1 MSSPNINNII
11 NLNCILLYF
20 CPIFNSIKGLNL
32 LNEPLG
38 NSMCQVFISLLI
50 DFSNSN
56 NFKIR
61 LMQLLFQYVQ
71 QRSTQQC

>member
-38 NSMCQVFISLLI
+38 NSMCQVFISISFDRL
-50 DFSNSN
+50 
-56 NFKIR
+56 FK
-61 LMQLLFQYVQ
+61 L
-71 QRSTQQC
+71 